1 MKQTHKEL
9 RLLAFLRHVER
20 VFEANEGEEGQHRP
34 LHDCKPQPVGGQAV
48 RGGWDL
54 EVVDRA
60 PVGEADPR

>member
-34 LHDCKPQPVGGQAV
+34 LHDCHNPSAAKPY
-48 RGGWDL
+48 
-54 EVVDRA
+54 
-60 PVGEADPR
+60 EAAGTSR